1 MQGVTVQI
9 NYVSRGGRIET
20 ITIRASLQYTVANAS
35 GRETLDEIRQKA
47 PQQYYTQDRMV
58 TGEDYNILPYTLFST
73 VLKAKSVNRTSSGV
87 SRYLDVIDTTG
98 KYSSTNIF
106 AQDGML
112 YIDPFSETFSFDYLT
127 RNDIYRVIYNKVS
140 PIASATETLQF
151 FYANYPLISLANVY
165 WNKSTVIANGSTGY
179 FIDSADNILQVGSTV
194 SSNLKYIKPGAII
207 KFSPGAGKYF
217 DSRNRIL
224 TGVPSKNGDKY
235 FIYAAVQK
243 VVGNGTNGGQGNL
256 ANGTGPITLNQE
268 VPQDA
273 IADSIYAVF
282 NNDFSTGLVESMLSY
297 IQAYEDF
304 GLRYDVELGS
314 WRLILPQDLS
324 TEEFDL
330 NYAGN
335 TSGQGLDSSWL
346 IYFKTVGQT
355 YSVIYRGLHYVFESV
370 LETNFYFDD
379 SIKIFDPKTGIT
391 VHDQI
396 KILKVNHK
404 PDSTE
409 ALALDY
415 IWFIYKN
422 ITEIDGYEN
431 PNKILVT
438 FPDSDNDGVPDNPE
452 LFELI
457 VSPDIDIKNKFVFF
471 ENTVSYDNFVAQ
483 TPVSGDLVVTDY
495 NTLREMQTSATLY
508 QDGQIFY
515 SPIEDK
521 FYVLSINESVYNL
534 TESTAYTAKRG
545 RQDIYFQYRHNS
557 PNYRRI
563 DPSPNN
569 IIDLYILTKQYA
581 TDYVAWIQDSSN
593 TIEEPELP
601 TGDELGLE
609 FSELEKYKSISDTL
623 IYNPAKFKPIFG
635 IKADPVLQAT
645 FKVVKN
651 ASVVVSDNDIKTS
664 VIAAINS
671 YFDVNNWDFGETF
684 YFSELSAYLHSTLA
698 PNIASIIIVPSS
710 ETSTFGSLLQI
721 NAEYNEIIT
730 SAATVENVQII
741 SAITAAQ
748 INQSTVV

>member
-1 MQGVTVQI
+1 
-9 NYVSRGGRIET
+9 
-20 ITIRASLQYTVANAS
+20 
-35 GRETLDEIRQKA
+35 
-47 PQQYYTQDRMV
+47 
-58 TGEDYNILPYTLFST
+58 
-73 VLKAKSVNRTSSGV
+73 
-87 SRYLDVIDTTG
+87 
-98 KYSSTNIF
+98 
-106 AQDGML
+106 
-112 YIDPFSETFSFDYLT
+112 
-127 RNDIYRVIYNKVS
+127 
-140 PIASATETLQF
+140 
-151 FYANYPLISLANVY
+151 
-165 WNKSTVIANGSTGY
+165 
-179 FIDSADNILQVGSTV
+179 
-194 SSNLKYIKPGAII
+194 
-207 KFSPGAGKYF
+207 
-217 DSRNRIL
+217 
-224 TGVPSKNGDKY
+224 
-235 FIYAAVQK
+235 
-243 VVGNGTNGGQGNL
+243 
-256 ANGTGPITLNQE
+256 
-268 VPQDA
+268 
-273 IADSIYAVF
+273 
-282 NNDFSTGLVESMLSY
+282 
-297 IQAYEDF
+297 
-304 GLRYDVELGS
+304 
-314 WRLILPQDLS
+314 
-324 TEEFDL
+324 
-330 NYAGN
+330 
-335 TSGQGLDSSWL
+335 
-346 IYFKTVGQT
+346 
-355 YSVIYRGLHYVFESV
+355 V

-457 VSPDIDIKNKFVFF
+457 VSPNIDIKNKFVFF

-483 TPVSGDLVVTDY
+483 TPVSSDLIVTDY

-534 TESTAYTAKRG
+534 NESTAYTAKRG

-593 TIEEPELP
+593 TIEEPALP
-601 TGDELGLE
+601 TGDQLGLE